1 MLKEFGRQ
9 IKKNPFAITI
19 NLNPGSTLFYLP
31 IFLDKYVT
39 FKLSTIVLSQRNI
52 KKIGF
57 TSASKSF
64 FETGLNGI
72 S

>member
-39 FKLSTIVLSQRNI
+39 FKLSTIVLSQKKKSI
-52 KKIGF
+52 KIGF
-57 TSASKSF
+57 TSASKSS
-64 FETGLNGI
+64 FETQ
-72 S
+72 